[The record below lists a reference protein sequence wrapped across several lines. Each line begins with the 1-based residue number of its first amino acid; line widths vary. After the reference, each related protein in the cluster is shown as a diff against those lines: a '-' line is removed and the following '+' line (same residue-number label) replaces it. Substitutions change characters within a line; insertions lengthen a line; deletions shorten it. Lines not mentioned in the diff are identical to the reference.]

1 MRSSV
6 ASGRAVRVER
16 SSQNSIFYFHFSFM
30 LFLFWKETPQTH
42 TLASLNPLWHP
53 SLSCYFSYS
62 LKKKSFL
69 SPCPLSSFSQTT
81 DGRGIT
87 SQTIY
92 IISRSTTD
100 PSYYVSLSLTLVCPY
115 FDSVGHDGPLFFWGG
130 RMSAALFFN
139 DLFIDDLFWQYA
151 ISDKEEDDDGVTME
165 TMNINSVSVVMDD
178 SSTTFSVTQQ
188 QDNQLLL
195 VSNRQSRDIID
206 SSNQHQPMKMVD
218 PIEVF
223 KQTVRVISF
232 PISVHIFSCCFRPVI
247 TRAT

>member
-16 SSQNSIFYFHFSFM
+16 SSQNSIFFFHFSFM

-115 FDSVGHDGPLFFWGG
+115 FDSVGHDGPLFFWGVECLP
-130 RMSAALFFN
+130 LFFSMICLLMICFGN
-139 DLFIDDLFWQYA
+139 TRYQI
-151 ISDKEEDDDGVTME
+151 KKK
-165 TMNINSVSVVMDD
+165 
-178 SSTTFSVTQQ
+178 TTTASPWK
-188 QDNQLLL
+188 
-195 VSNRQSRDIID
+195 R
-206 SSNQHQPMKMVD
+206 
-218 PIEVF
+218 
-223 KQTVRVISF
+223 
-232 PISVHIFSCCFRPVI
+232 
-247 TRAT
+247 